1 MSVTKQTSKSESR
14 GPKDLKVLK
23 VLKTTKDFNIQT
35 CSNGSNPSKAQ
46 QSNTSLKPSA
56 AESSSISTADFFSN
70 KEVATAN
77 IRGALGSIIASAKAN
92 DEHSLTTPKNSI
104 SSNHFLGKED
114 RLENQSESLP
124 SPTSPIP
131 ELETQALNLSELE
144 PGGEDIKKLFCS
156 NSGVEKKSG
165 KPSITPRKRKTT
177 ERKPIGRPLAKKP
190 RITRDQQY
198 DIDLSITCDV
208 VKKCIVQVNDKLDKN
223 KFKAV
228 CRKVSKQMVFIWTA
242 RKPEKKKNI
251 QKWLNNRHVKIVRL
265 IERYL
270 ELN

>member
-1 MSVTKQTSKSESR
+1 MSVAKQTSKSESR

-23 VLKTTKDFNIQT
+23 VIKTSKDFNIKT
-35 CSNGSNPSKAQ
+35 CSAGSNPSKALQ
-46 QSNTSLKPSA
+46 TNKSLKPSEA
-56 AESSSISTADFFSN
+56 KSSARQSGDCTSDNESTTTNTPGAESSVTQPV
-70 KEVATAN
+70 KTTE
-77 IRGALGSIIASAKAN
+77 
-92 DEHSLTTPKNSI
+92 EHSLTTTETSI
-104 SSNHFLGKED
+104 SPNHISGNED
-114 RLENQSESLP
+114 KLENQSESLP
-124 SPTSPIP
+124 SPTSPLP
-131 ELETQALNLSELE
+131 ELETQALNLSELD
-144 PGGEDIKKLFCS
+144 PGGEDNKKLVCS

-165 KPSITPRKRKTT
+165 KPSRTPRKRKTT
-177 ERKPIGRPLAKKP
+177 ERKPVGRPLAKKP

-208 VKKCIVQVNDKLDKN
+208 VKRCIVQVNDKLDKN